1 MKRILLLIAFLFAG
15 ASLHLVKANSDSET
29 SAPKANKNFAK
40 SETVY
45 FFENQGEYPDEV
57 SFYAKT
63 WFGNLFVNEQNE
75 MVYSLP
81 NSFSKQSSSVAF
93 IERLV
98 NSNQTEIQGENG
110 KTGKFHVFKNGMED
124 HSEKANYE
132 SVKMD
137 AVYEGIDLQLKM
149 QRDNIEKIFVVHP
162 HANHN
167 QIRIE
172 IEGVESIAVIDNQMQ
187 VETGLGNIEFTAPIA
202 FQYINGEK
210 TQVDVAYQLFEN
222 QEYGFSV
229 GEYNPNYTLYIDPL
243 LASSFI
249 GSTSNDNGLTL
260 ALDNNGKLFMA
271 GYTWGANYPTTTGV
285 FDETFNGGSF
295 DAFISRFD
303 TLLTT
308 LEVSTF
314 IGGSNYEEGVSLAI
328 DTVTGEVYLGSTVES
343 TNFPTTPGAYSNT
356 HGGGES
362 DLAISKLSNDLS
374 TLIAST
380 YLGGNGDDVC
390 TRILYNYT
398 NDEIFITG
406 HTKSTDFP
414 TTVGTFDE
422 TFNGTGTLSAAFV
435 SRLDSDLTTLQTSTL
450 IEGSNADEAHA
461 LQFDNNGDILLAGYT
476 VSLNWPVT
484 PGAYDMTQN
493 SNKDAFV
500 LRLDYDLTTLMHSTF
515 IGGGYYDWATDIL
528 QDASDNI
535 YIVGHTAS
543 DDYPT
548 TTGVYSE
555 TFDNA
560 VDVFVSKF
568 SDDLST
574 LISSTYIG
582 GNSWEYAY
590 NLEMGID
597 GYLFLSGNT
606 YSSDYPTT
614 YGSYDTV
621 FNGAIDVFITK
632 IDTDLIN
639 IPASTFVGGT
649 DFDYAEDIVID
660 EFGQVFFTGYTAS
673 GDYPTTSGVYN
684 EVFNGVPNSTR
695 DAFISKFDKNLST
708 EPPSII
714 TQPTDQTVCENAN
727 AEFSV
732 ETAGGGTIT
741 YQWFQGNSGVYNPI
755 AGAINDT
762 LILSVDFSMDGDSIF
777 CLVENEGGF
786 VFSDTVQLNIDQLV
800 AADAGPDQ
808 QTCEIDNAVMAATP
822 PTSGTGLWHTL
833 SGSGTFGSVNDPTS
847 DITGLGIGENIF
859 VWEITNGMCVTTDT
873 VVIRQDTIITANAGT
888 DLYICEDDF
897 TSMNANPAT
906 PGIGTWTVNDS
917 GFINDINDSETQI
930 TALDYGTNSFTWEV
944 VNGVCTDSDIM
955 TITRDS
961 LITADAGLDQ
971 IFCEDDT
978 TSLSANNPTPGSG
991 LWTVISGNGIFD
1003 DATNPNTLVSALDY
1017 GQNEFEWTITNGACV
1032 SYNRVLIQRDSLII
1046 ADAGTDLNL
1055 CDIYH
1060 SVITAENP
1068 NPGTG
1073 IWTIASGS
1081 GTFAQPTQNVTT
1093 ISGLSV
1099 EENQLVWEVTHGTC
1113 ISTDTLTIDIDTSI
1127 TAQAGS
1133 DQQICGD
1140 NTNLNALNPTPGTG
1154 MWTVYNGGGVIADPT
1169 NHQTSI
1175 SGLNAGSNILHWTIT
1190 NGACETYDEIEII
1203 SDTLII
1209 ADAGND
1215 TTICHTN
1222 AVQLNAHVDAPGIGT
1237 WSLFSGNGNFANV
1250 NNPQTIISN
1259 LAPEENVLIWSVAS
1273 GSCTTTDTVVIYRD
1287 TLIFADTEADFS
1299 ICGTSTEITADMPT
1313 TPMYSG
1319 YWEVISG
1326 YADFAD
1332 STQMITT
1339 VSNLQTGD
1347 NVFQWNV
1354 TNSFCTETA
1363 QLTVTSDTVIP
1374 AVTMPDQTLCDTNF
1388 LDISADDATP
1398 ATAWWS
1404 IISGGGIIADSS
1416 ANTTTISNL
1425 PEGETILQ
1433 WNVVNGACTETSNL
1447 TITYDILVVADLGAD
1462 YAVCDSIITLTGN
1475 NPTPGSALW
1484 SVESGDAVITD
1495 PTNAETEITNLDEG
1509 ENTFIYT
1516 ITNGSC
1522 VSVDT
1527 IIITRDIFMEA
1538 DAGPDI
1544 SLCQDNEVTLPSDDY
1559 GTWALVSGNADVN
1572 NTTGLT
1578 APIAIITEIALGQN
1592 EFSFTMTN
1600 GACVDTDFMTITR
1613 DSLVIA
1619 NAGPDSEICDD
1630 YSTTI
1635 IADEVGIGTGT
1646 WSTPDSIPS
1655 IDNPNQAYT
1664 NINSLVAG
1672 ENNFVWTVEN
1682 GACVST
1688 DTMKIIRYES
1698 VFLLAQPQTRTVI
1711 QGDTIMFIVE
1721 VEGDFTEFQ
1730 WMKNGKE
1737 LVDTLQINGATNDT
1751 LTINRITID
1760 DAGTYTCIIRGI
1772 CGDVYSNSA
1781 ELFVDGGITIFPNPT
1796 SGELNIH
1803 ISRLEESYTVKVY
1816 DAAGRLVK
1824 SDQSSHNRLL
1834 LDMSDLSDGL
1844 YVVSL
1849 VMENQTINY
1858 KVVKD

>member
-1 MKRILLLIAFLFAG
+1 MKRILLLIALLIVG
-15 ASLHLVKANSDSET
+15 ASLQLEAKSDSET
-29 SAPKANKNFAK
+29 NTAKSNKHFAK

-45 FFENQGEYPDEV
+45 FFENQGEHPDEV
-57 SFYAKT
+57 AFYAKT
-63 WFGNLFVNEQNE
+63 WFGNLFINEQNE

-81 NSFSKQSSSVAF
+81 NSLSKKSSSVAF

-98 NSNQTEIQGENG
+98 NSNQTKIQGENG
-110 KTGKFHVFKNGMED
+110 ETGKFHVFKNGMED

-149 QRDNIEKIFVVHP
+149 QRNNIEKIFIVHP
-162 HANHN
+162 HANHS

-172 IEGVESIAVIDNQMQ
+172 MEGVESIAVVNNQMQ
-187 VETGLGNIEFTAPIA
+187 VKTELGNIEFTAPIA

-210 TQVDVAYQLFEN
+210 ILVDVAYQLFEN
-222 QEYGFSV
+222 QEYGFSL
-229 GEYNPNYTLYIDPL
+229 GDYNPNYTLYIDPL

-271 GYTWGANYPTTTGV
+271 GYTWGGDYPTTTGV

-343 TNFPTTPGAYSNT
+343 PNFPTTPGAYSNT
-356 HGGGES
+356 HSGGES
-362 DLAISKLSNDLS
+362 DLVISKLSNDLS

-414 TTVGTFDE
+414 TTVGAFDDTFD
-422 TFNGTGTLSAAFV
+422 GAGTLSAAFV
-435 SRLDSDLTTLQTSTL
+435 SRLDSDLTTLQASTL

-476 VSLNWPVT
+476 VSLDWPFT
-484 PGAYDMTQN
+484 PGVFDETQN

-548 TTGVYSE
+548 TAGVYSE
-555 TFDNA
+555 TFDNS

-568 SDDLST
+568 SDDLNT
-574 LISSTYIG
+574 LISSTFIG

-606 YSSDYPTT
+606 YSADYPAT

-660 EFGQVFFTGYTAS
+660 EFGQVFLTGYTAS

-714 TQPTDQTVCENAN
+714 TQPTDQTVCENAD
-727 AEFSV
+727 AEFIV
-732 ETAGGGTIT
+732 EATGGGIIT
-741 YQWFQGNSGVYNPI
+741 YQWFQGNAGVYNPI
-755 AGAINDT
+755 PSATNDT
-762 LILSVDFSMDGDSIF
+762 LSLSVNLTMDGDSIF
-777 CLVENEGGF
+777 CLVSNEGGSIY
-786 VFSDTVQLNIDQLV
+786 SDTVQLNVDELIPS
-800 AADAGPDQ
+800 DAGSDQ
-808 QTCEIDNAVMAATP
+808 QTCEINTAVMAATP
-822 PTSGTGLWHTL
+822 PSSGTGFWYRIA
-833 SGSGTFGSVNDPTS
+833 GAGAFGAPNDPGS
-847 DITGLGIGENIF
+847 AVIGLGIGDNEF
-859 VWEITNGMCVTTDT
+859 VWEVTNGSCVTTDT
-873 VVIRQDTIITANAGT
+873 VVITQDTIITANAGS
-888 DLYICEDDF
+888 DINICSIDVAN
-897 TSMNANPAT
+897 MNAVPAT
-906 PGIGTWTVNDS
+906 PGIGTWIVNDT
-917 GFINDINDSETQI
+917 GVPDDFNDPMTQI
-930 TALDYGTNSFTWEV
+930 TALDYGPNSFTWEL
-944 VNGVCTDSDIM
+944 VNGACTDTDDM

-961 LITADAGLDQ
+961 LIIADAGIDQ

-978 TSLSANNPTPGSG
+978 TSLNANNPAPGTG
-991 LWTVISGNGIFD
+991 VWAVVSGNGVFD
-1003 DATNPNTLVSALDY
+1003 DDTNPNTLVSALNY
-1017 GQNEFEWTITNGACV
+1017 GQNEFEWTVTNGACISSDTV
-1032 SYNRVLIQRDSLII
+1032 MIQRDSLII

-1060 SVITAENP
+1060 SVITAEDP
-1068 NPGTG
+1068 TPGTG
-1073 IWTIASGS
+1073 IWTVASGS
-1081 GTFAQPTQNVTT
+1081 GTFAQPMQNVTT
-1093 ISGLSV
+1093 VSDLSV
-1099 EENQLVWEVTHGTC
+1099 DENQLVWEVTNGTC
-1113 ISTDTLTIDIDTSI
+1113 ISTDTLIIDIDTTI
-1127 TAQAGS
+1127 TAQGGS

-1140 NTNLNALNPTPGTG
+1140 NTNLNALNPAPGIG
-1154 MWTVYNGGGVIADPT
+1154 LWSVYNGAGVIADPA
-1169 NHQTSI
+1169 NYQTSI
-1175 SGLNAGSNILHWTIT
+1175 TGLNAGSNILHWTVT

-1222 AVQLNAHVDAPGIGT
+1222 AVQLNAQVDAPGIGT
-1237 WSLFSGNGNFANV
+1237 WSLFSGNGSFANV
-1250 NNPQTIISN
+1250 NDPQTIISN
-1259 LAPEENVLIWSVAS
+1259 LAPEENVLIWSVES

-1299 ICGTSTEITADMPT
+1299 ICGTSTEITADMPV

-1326 YADFAD
+1326 NADFAD
-1332 STQMITT
+1332 STQMITS

-1354 TNSFCTETA
+1354 TNGFCTETA

-1404 IISGGGIIADSS
+1404 IISGGGTIADSS
-1416 ANTTTISNL
+1416 ANNTSISNL
-1425 PEGETILQ
+1425 PEGETVLQ
-1433 WNVVNGACTETSNL
+1433 WTVVNGACTETSNL
-1447 TITYDILVVADLGAD
+1447 TITRDILVVADLGAD

-1475 NPTPGSALW
+1475 DPTPGLVLW
-1484 SVESGDAVITD
+1484 TVESGNAVITN
-1495 PTNAETEITNLDEG
+1495 PTDAETEVTNLDEG

-1522 VSVDT
+1522 ISSDT
-1527 IIITRDIFMEA
+1527 IIITRDLFIEA

-1544 SLCQDNEVTLPSDDY
+1544 SLCQEDEVTLPSDDN
-1559 GTWALVSGNADVN
+1559 GTWALISGGADVN
-1572 NTTGLT
+1572 NTSSLT
-1578 APIAIITEIALGQN
+1578 DPIAIITNIALGEN
-1592 EFSFTMTN
+1592 EFSFTITN
-1600 GACVDTDFMTITR
+1600 GACVDTDYMTITR
-1613 DSLVIA
+1613 DSLVVA
-1619 NAGPDSEICDD
+1619 NAGPDMEICDD
-1630 YSTTI
+1630 YSTAL
-1635 IADEVGIGTGT
+1635 IAENVGIGTGT
-1646 WSTPDSIPS
+1646 WSTPDSLPS
-1655 IDNPNQAYT
+1655 IDNPNQAFT
-1664 NINSLVAG
+1664 NVNALVAG

-1730 WMKNGKE
+1730 WMKNGVE
-1737 LVDTLQINGATNDT
+1737 LVDTLQISGATNDT
-1751 LTINRITID
+1751 LTISRISID
-1760 DAGTYTCIIRGI
+1760 DAGTYTCIIRGT

-1803 ISRLEESYTVKVY
+1803 ISRLEESYTVRVY
-1816 DAAGRLVK
+1816 DATGRLVK
-1824 SDQSSHNRLL
+1824 ADQSTHNRLL
-1834 LDMSDLSDGL
+1834 LDMSDLRDGL
-1844 YVVSL
+1844 YIVSVVL
-1849 VMENQTINY
+1849 ENHTINY